1 MSDTSQGPGWWQAS
15 DGKWY
20 APELYPKDWPRP
32 EQTATAEP
40 AEAETDASESV
51 DEIVLTDTPT
61 AAAAPAS
68 DLSTTDLP
76 SADPSGDLA
85 EDAEIPLDVPNATPV
100 TTPPTGGERQ
110 EPAVGATSTA
120 PPSAPPTGWSAPDA
134 DADDTLVEAMPAV
147 SATDAT
153 TVQPAIVPPTS
164 PSTPPSAAP
173 TEATT
178 GWNAPSAP
186 AAPATWDT
194 AAPAAAVAA
203 TDTTSPER
211 LGADLPGGLLGL
223 FGAALLIVGSFLDW
237 AVAGGTLVSGSVNG
251 LTGSNGW
258 GTLISGLVIAAM
270 AAMLLAGQRKGWVAG
285 IMVLAAVT
293 ALGLAVFSYI
303 DIGSTSDDLP
313 ALLLSTDP
321 PVVAEIA
328 DGAELDYDLGMWL
341 VLIGAGVSMAASL
354 LALAGRE

>member
-1 MSDTSQGPGWWQAS
+1 MNASIAFSCQPGV
-15 DGKWY
+15 
-20 APELYPKDWPRP
+20 
-32 EQTATAEP
+32 ATRGG
-40 AEAETDASESV
+40 
-51 DEIVLTDTPT
+51 
-61 AAAAPAS
+61 
-68 DLSTTDLP
+68 
-76 SADPSGDLA
+76 SG
-85 EDAEIPLDVPNATPV
+85 
-100 TTPPTGGERQ
+100 
-110 EPAVGATSTA
+110 
-120 PPSAPPTGWSAPDA
+120 
-134 DADDTLVEAMPAV
+134 
-147 SATDAT
+147 
-153 TVQPAIVPPTS
+153 
-164 PSTPPSAAP
+164 
-173 TEATT
+173 ATT

>member
-1 MSDTSQGPGWWQAS
+1 
-15 DGKWY
+15 
-20 APELYPKDWPRP
+20 
-32 EQTATAEP
+32 
-40 AEAETDASESV
+40 
-51 DEIVLTDTPT
+51 
-61 AAAAPAS
+61 
-68 DLSTTDLP
+68 
-76 SADPSGDLA
+76 
-85 EDAEIPLDVPNATPV
+85 
-100 TTPPTGGERQ
+100 
-110 EPAVGATSTA
+110 
-120 PPSAPPTGWSAPDA
+120 
-134 DADDTLVEAMPAV
+134 MPAV

-173 TEATT
+173 TEATA